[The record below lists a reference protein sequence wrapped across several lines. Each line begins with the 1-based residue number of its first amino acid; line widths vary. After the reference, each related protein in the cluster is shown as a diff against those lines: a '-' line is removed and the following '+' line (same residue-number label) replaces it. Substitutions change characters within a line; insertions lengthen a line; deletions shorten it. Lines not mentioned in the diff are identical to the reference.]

1 MTSPLP
7 LSETGRTA
15 IEVARA
21 CGAAAQSLIKEAY
34 GRVGTVEVKGRGNVV
49 TDTDFAVEAAVRD
62 ILRTEYPDHVILSE
76 ETAADTRSDGWM
88 WVVDPLDG
96 TKNFSRGI
104 PHFCFTIA
112 LCYGAEPVV
121 ALTLHPLLD
130 EEYAAVAGAG
140 FTVNGRRSTVTAC
153 QTVRDSVVAV
163 DLGYDEAAGVN
174 QLRLAGGLFPGMQAL
189 RISGSAAL
197 GTAYLAAGK
206 WDLFVHGDLQPWDVA
221 AGLLLVREAGGVVT
235 NHQGVQASIYDRGVV
250 AATPAVHADF
260 VRLAAAL
267 GWPGSNSGPR
277 S

>member
-1 MTSPLP
+1 MSDLLPVSATGKTPLD
-7 LSETGRTA
+7 
-15 IEVARA
+15 VARA
-21 CGAAAQSLIKEAY
+21 CGAAARRLILDGY
-34 GRVGTVEVKGRGNVV
+34 GRVGSVGIKGRGNVV

-62 ILRTEYPDHVILSE
+62 ILRAEYPDHAILSE
-76 ETAADTRSDGWM
+76 ETAAETRSDGWM
-88 WVVDPLDG
+88 WVVDPVDG

-112 LCYGAEPVV
+112 LCRGADPVV

-140 FTVNGRRSTVTAC
+140 FTVNGRRATVTAC
-153 QTVRDSVVAV
+153 QSVREAVVSV
-163 DLGYDEAAGVN
+163 DLGYDEVAGSS
-174 QLRLAGGLFPGMQAL
+174 QLDLVRGLFPGMQSL

-206 WDLFVHGDLQPWDVA
+206 WDLFIHGDLQPWDVA

-235 NHQGVQASIYDRGVV
+235 NHRGEVASIFDRGIV
-250 AATPAVHADF
+250 AAPPAVHADF
-260 VRLAAAL
+260 FRLATAL
-267 GWPGSNSGPR
+267 GWPGSNPGQR